1 MQLNVLATQKMLALA
16 RRMKHLQIFL
26 HVSTAY
32 ANCDRDL
39 IEEVV
44 YPPPVDYRK
53 LIDCLRCVL
62 TSGCWVSAPALVETW
77 EETGLELLAA
87 ASTAG
92 WTRTWFL
99 L

>member
-39 IEEVV
+39 IEETI
-44 YPPPVDYRK
+44 YPPPIDYRK
-53 LIDCLRCVL
+53 LIDCLEYVRTSLVL
-62 TSGCWVSAPALVETW
+62 FFSVYKEDLYGLSHALARYY
-77 EETGLELLAA
+77 G
-87 ASTAG
+87 
-92 WTRTWFL
+92 
-99 L
+99 